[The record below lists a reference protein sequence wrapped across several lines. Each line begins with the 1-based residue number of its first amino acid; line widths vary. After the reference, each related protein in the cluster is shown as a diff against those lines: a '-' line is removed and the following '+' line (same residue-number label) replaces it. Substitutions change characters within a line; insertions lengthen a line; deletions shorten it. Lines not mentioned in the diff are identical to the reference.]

1 MSLRCWG
8 IAFPV
13 LLGITVLRAGERD
26 EVRFQT
32 QPYTPSRTAGHAVY
46 RSEAY
51 TEPAAPRPIGRPAA
65 QRDTR
70 GFFGRLFR
78 SRTAEAGAS
87 ARSAE
92 TRHTE
97 TEPYVPGSPIRVP
110 TLRADAK
117 AVPEKQP
124 FVAAEKKEA
133 DRPFTAR
140 APDRGKNPLLRPRQG
155 IREPE

>member
-1 MSLRCWG
+1 MSLRFRD
-8 IAFPV
+8 IAFP
-13 LLGITVLRAGERD
+13 LLFGILTLRAAEQD
-26 EVRFQT
+26 EVRFKT
-32 QPYTPSRTAGHAVY
+32 RTYTPDRTAGHAVY

-51 TEPAAPRPIGRPAA
+51 TESAAKRPIGKTTEP
-65 QRDTR
+65 RDTR

-87 ARSAE
+87 SRPAT
-92 TRHTE
+92 TRPTE

-110 TLRADAK
+110 TIQADVK

-124 FVAAEKKEA
+124 YVASEKKEA
-133 DRPFTAR
+133 DRPFTAQ